1 MFISC
6 RIGEGRACWSLGN
19 AYTALGNH
27 DQAMHF
33 AERHLEISR
42 EVWFS
47 HSAYVGWLGSAL
59 AYAVILWRCVHACD
73 LE

>member
-1 MFISC
+1 MIKFILHTNLLSDNFELFC

-33 AERHLEISR
+33 AEKHLEISR
-42 EVWFS
+42 EVWN
-47 HSAYVGWLGSAL
+47 
-59 AYAVILWRCVHACD
+59 
-73 LE
+73 